1 MSADIKLETE
11 NEEGICS
18 EEAPACLSKNVYH
31 PRVALKNAIADW
43 LPEFYISKDAW
54 GPITKPHPAVT
65 SKYTTKRAQKIY
77 GFFFNANNSIP
88 HYSGDAC
95 DSNNAI
101 DKHVHESDNNN

>member
-1 MSADIKLETE
+1 MQNTLRSECTDSISADIKLETE

-65 SKYTTKRAQKIY
+65 SERCLNFRPIFCFAPNRNRN
-77 GFFFNANNSIP
+77 FFFFRLSIV
-88 HYSGDAC
+88 
-95 DSNNAI
+95 
-101 DKHVHESDNNN
+101 KW

>member
-31 PRVALKNAIADW
+31 PRVALRNAIADW
-43 LPEFYISKDAW
+43 LPEFYLIKEAW

-65 SKYTTKRAQKIY
+65 S
-77 GFFFNANNSIP
+77 NSYIFL
-88 HYSGDAC
+88 
-95 DSNNAI
+95 
-101 DKHVHESDNNN
+101 KKL